1 MMLLVSAVRPKSD
14 HVTRSK
20 PFVSKSVGEWGA
32 KGSCTDCS
40 SCDPGCSSCQ
50 ASAIPLTCGAADT
63 AYPVRLALE
72 SLGFI
77 VSAALFC
84 TIAGAQH
91 HASGV
96 FIGTLQASDDIL
108 ACSPWHPIR

>member
-1 MMLLVSAVRPKSD
+1 MA
-14 HVTRSK
+14 
-20 PFVSKSVGEWGA
+20 A
-32 KGSCTDCS
+32 KRVLS
-40 SCDPGCSSCQ
+40 
-50 ASAIPLTCGAADT
+50 PLTCGAADT

-96 FIGTLQASDDIL
+96 FFGTLQASDDI
-108 ACSPWHPIR
+108 SPAHHGILFVNNVKPSHFPVQFFLQ

>member
-1 MMLLVSAVRPKSD
+1 MLAPITRSAVLA
-14 HVTRSK
+14 TQ
-20 PFVSKSVGEWGA
+20 GA
-32 KGSCTDCS
+32 AAAKRVLS
-40 SCDPGCSSCQ
+40 
-50 ASAIPLTCGAADT
+50 PLTCGAADT

-96 FIGTLQASDDIL
+96 FIGTLQASDDIP